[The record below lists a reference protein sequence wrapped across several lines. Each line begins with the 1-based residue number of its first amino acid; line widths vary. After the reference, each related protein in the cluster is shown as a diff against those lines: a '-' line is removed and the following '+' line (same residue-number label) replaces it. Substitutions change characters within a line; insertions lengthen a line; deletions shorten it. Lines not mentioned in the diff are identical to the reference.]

1 MTGYYSDVVAR
12 AGRATRFLL
21 LGSWV
26 LATGCLSITG
36 GGRQALRIE
45 TEPPGAEA
53 ATADGQRCATPCE
66 VVVSKRNA
74 KPLRLEKEGFA
85 PVEVV
90 LDRPMTALRVAG
102 MVAGNLALG
111 LGMSSLA
118 YRSSD
123 ASAMKGFAPDF
134 GGAIAAMT
142 LGLGASA
149 LGIGIDLHAG
159 AHRRLR
165 PETLSIVLTREND
178 TRSREA
184 ETASCVDLRPKSG
197 EKHHRLHEGA
207 RCAHAAGRAGHDGVL
222 PE

>member
-21 LGSWV
+21 LGSMV

-111 LGMSSLA
+111 VGISNLA
-118 YRSSD
+118 YSLSETSTWSD
-123 ASAMKGFAPDF
+123 ELAAA
-134 GGAIAAMT
+134 AAAMT
-142 LGLGASA
+142 VGLGASA
-149 LGIGIDLHAG
+149 LGIGIDLHAR

-165 PETLSIVLTREND
+165 PETLRIVLIPEND

-197 EKHHRLHEGA
+197 EKHQRLHEGA
-207 RCAHAAGRAGHDGVL
+207 RCAPAAGRAGHDGVL
-222 PE
+222 RE